1 MPIDICLLGL
11 GPGLGPRLGLPPGF
25 HYGCAV
31 TNPFKPLLLGAA
43 LALAVFPALAQD
55 GPIRLLDVAPL
66 SGEGDQWRDGVELAL
81 REIGA
86 RGGILGRP
94 VLVTHSDLVTRSDT
108 LSGKPDLVLM
118 LTPAM
123 SETGGAAE
131 APRLSV
137 RPEAP
142 LARLA
147 DYAAAGLKARS
158 VAVASLSADDR
169 AALSARLAARSLR
182 LTEITVEPQ
191 QVDFSAAVIRIK
203 NSDAEALILLLP
215 ETEAVRLLQ
224 ELRRQGYDKPILGG
238 TGLLAPSFLERTGD
252 TANGVRALA
261 GLEPGTPIPA
271 IRDFVRK
278 YQQTYRTAPGPAALR
293 GYAALYAAKVVA
305 AKAGRLDRA
314 SVAAALKDTR
324 FDARAEPGLLLDA
337 VADESGTLAPQTL
350 VFEIRDRQPVIVDSV
365 PGAQ

>member
-1 MPIDICLLGL
+1 MTL
-11 GPGLGPRLGLPPGF
+11 
-25 HYGCAV
+25 
-31 TNPFKPLLLGAA
+31 FKPLGLAAA
-43 LALAVFPALAQD
+43 LALALPAVAQD

-94 VLVTHSDLVTRSDT
+94 VVVTHSDTV
-108 LSGKPDLVLM
+108 SGRPDLVLM
-118 LTPAM
+118 LAPN
-123 SETGGAAE
+123 GQVE

-142 LARLA
+142 FARLA
-147 DYAAAGLKARS
+147 DYAADGLKARS

-169 AALSARLAARSLR
+169 AALSARLAALSISV
-182 LTEITVEPQ
+182 TGIAAEPQ
-191 QVDFSAAVIRIK
+191 QVDFSAAVIRIR
-203 NSDAEALILLLP
+203 NSGTEALIVLLP
-215 ETEAVRLLQ
+215 EAEAVRLLQ
-224 ELRRQGYDKPILGG
+224 ELRRQGYDKPIIGG
-238 TGLLAPSFLERTGD
+238 AGLVAPLFLERAGD
-252 TANGVRALA
+252 AANGVRALA

-278 YQQTYRTAPGPAALR
+278 YRQTYRTAPGPAALR

-314 SVAAALKDTR
+314 SFAAALKETSLE
-324 FDARAEPGLLLDA
+324 ATAEPGLLLDA
-337 VADESGTLAPQTL
+337 RADESGALAPQTL
-350 VFEIRDRQPVIVDSV
+350 VFEIRERQPVIVD
-365 PGAQ
+365 ALK